1 VAGVLR
7 NLRIVLGVDFNE
19 SGLKKA
25 DRALRQIDK
34 RLGGI
39 GRSTAI
45 GAGLAAVTGSAQAL
59 TAALLPA
66 APAILALPAAMAV
79 AKAATATFKVATVG
93 MGDAMSAVAE
103 GDAAKLEEALTKLSP
118 SARAFVRSTAGLKGR
133 FDPIQQVVQQRTFAG
148 LAAQM
153 GPVADNLLPGI
164 KTGMLGVAA
173 GFNLGA
179 KEALK
184 FGQTPMAK
192 GAVNKV
198 FASSSRIMHEL
209 GGATKPA
216 LAGVTALTVAGLPL
230 AERMTGWAVSG
241 TKAASAFL
249 TSERGAAMLA
259 NAVDGAGDTLAQ
271 LGRIG
276 GNVGGGLIR
285 MFGQMEDS
293 GDGVLDT
300 VERLTA
306 KFEAWAKT
314 AEGQQ
319 QTAETFALLRDV
331 VGDLGAVL
339 PIVVGP
345 LGVAADILTSLPG
358 PLRDVV
364 TQGLALALI
373 VGPLAGKIGGVASA
387 GLHMAD
393 GVRRMRDAAADAGG
407 PMGALGNAATRTRS
421 AIGSAATLLTGP
433 WGIALA
439 GGAAA
444 LGLFATRNDAAET
457 QVSTL
462 TDALVRNKG
471 ALDQSA
477 ISNVQNALE
486 TAGAYRAAQ
495 ELRISLTDVTDA
507 ALGNQAAMDRVSTAL
522 AATSTNVQ
530 VYGGRAGQGAIA
542 QKQLTGGAD
551 LLSNALHGQNDV
563 VEEAR
568 KRFGRLTAGAPST
581 AAGARDVA
589 RSMTEIQTAADG
601 AAGRTAALTAKMAG
615 FKNLAGDADMAAI
628 AFRDSIDGLSGALRR
643 NGAGLDSRTGK
654 LNIAS
659 KAGRENN
666 RLIIEAIR
674 NAADHSQKLLKEG
687 KSTDVANVAFARHID
702 RLRGVLTQS
711 KLSKAEIDRLIRRY
725 ASMPGDINAALGR
738 IKNKTVT
745 IKVRADG
752 TVNLPGGTKASLWA
766 SGGVLPGYTPGRDP
780 HMFYSPTGGTLG
792 LSGGEAVMRPEWT
805 RAVGRSAV
813 EQMNAAAR
821 RGGVPAVK
829 KVLAAGVGPQRLGGE
844 GAFFADGGIIAKHS
858 FSGFDKM
865 APAMARYNR
874 KVGEAAWQA
883 AQKITKKLNE
893 VSLGG
898 PGVAKALKWARGQH
912 GKPYIWGGVGPR
924 GYDCS
929 GFMSAIT
936 NVIKGRRPYS
946 RLYSTHSFGASSGPG
961 GFVRNRKSGF
971 MVGVTDAG
979 VGHMAGTLGRVN
991 VESRGSRGVVV
1002 GSAARGYSNGLFSRR
1017 YGLAKFDQGGVL
1029 PPGFTPAYN
1038 GTGKPEYVF
1047 THKQMQSGG
1056 GARVEVHNHFHIP
1069 AHPNKHAIGKEIY
1082 EALYPYMDRAG
1093 RRLPD

>member
-25 DRALRQIDK
+25 DRALQQIDK
-34 RLGGI
+34 RLSTI
-39 GRSTAI
+39 GRRAAM
-45 GAGLAAVTGSAQAL
+45 GAGLAAVAGSASAM

-79 AKAATATFKVATVG
+79 AKTATATFKVATIG

-230 AERMTGWAVSG
+230 AERMSSWAVNG
-241 TKAASAFL
+241 VKATSAFL

-300 VERLTA
+300 IERLTA

-314 AEGQQ
+314 AEGQR
-319 QTAETFALLRDV
+319 QTAEMFALLRDV
-331 VGDLGAVL
+331 AGDLGAVL
-339 PIVVGP
+339 PLVTGP
-345 LGVAADILTSLPG
+345 LGLMANILTSLPG
-358 PLRDVV
+358 PIRDVV

-387 GLHMAD
+387 GLHAAD
-393 GVRRMRDAAADAGG
+393 GVRRMRDSVQAAGG
-407 PMGALGNAATRTRS
+407 PMGALA
-421 AIGSAATLLTGP
+421 GP
-433 WGIALA
+433 WGLALA
-439 GGAAA
+439 GGVAA
-444 LGLFATRNDAAET
+444 LGLFATRNDQAERR
-457 QVSTL
+457 VKDL

-471 ALDQSA
+471 ALDDTA
-477 ISNVQNALE
+477 IANVKNELLTRGVYVAAEKLGINLAL
-486 TAGAYRAAQ
+486 
-495 ELRISLTDVTDA
+495 VTDA
-507 ALGNQAAMDRVSTAL
+507 ALGNRDAMAQVNTQL
-522 AATSTNVQ
+522 QGAATNIQ

-542 QKQLTGGAD
+542 QKQLTGGAKLVSD
-551 LLSNALHGQNDV
+551 ALSTSNSEMSEATRNARLLAAAGTGTVGPSKAAASGIAGVGSAADKTSGKVNALNTSLV
-563 VEEAR
+563 
-568 KRFGRLTAGAPST
+568 RFRTLT
-581 AAGARDVA
+581 
-589 RSMTEIQTAADG
+589 
-601 AAGRTAALTAKMAG
+601 
-615 FKNLAGDADMAAI
+615 GDADMAAI
-628 AFRDSIDGLSGALRR
+628 GARNAIDDLSEAVRKNSLRV
-643 NGAGLDSRTGK
+643 NERTGRI
-654 LNIAS
+654 NINS
-659 KAGRENN
+659 KAGRENT
-666 RLIIEAIR
+666 RLVIDAIR
-674 NAADHSQKLLKEG
+674 AATDHADKLVKQG
-687 KSTDVANVAFARHID
+687 KSTDVANAAFKRHID
-702 RLRGVLTQS
+702 RLSGV
-711 KLSKAEIDRLIRRY
+711 LSKAGLSKRAIDALVRRY
-725 ASMPGDINAALGR
+725 VTMPSEINAATGR

-780 HMFYSPTGGTLG
+780 HMFYSPTGGVLG

-805 RAVGRSAV
+805 RAVGRSTV
-813 EQMNAAAR
+813 EEMNAAAR
-821 RGGVPAVK
+821 SGGVPAVK
-829 KVLAAGVGPQRLGGE
+829 RMLEGGVGRQRLRGE
-844 GAFFADGGIIAKHS
+844 GAFFADGGVISKHA
-858 FSGFDKM
+858 FENFNKIPG
-865 APAMARYNR
+865 AMTRYNR
-874 KVGEAAWQA
+874 KIGEAAWTGVN
-883 AQKITKKLNE
+883 KIVKKLNE
-893 VSLGG
+893 LSLGG
-898 PGVAKALKWARGQH
+898 PGVQKALKWARGQH

-1002 GSAARGYSNGLFSRR
+1002 GSAARGYNNGLFTRR
-1017 YGLAKFDQGGVL
+1017 YGLAKFDEGGVL

-1047 THKQMQSGG
+1047 TQKQMQQGG
-1056 GARVEVHNHFHIP
+1056 PREVHNHFHINVP
-1069 AHPNKHAIGKEIY
+1069 TAYHKHEVAKEIY
-1082 EALYPYMDRAG
+1082 EILYPYMQRSQ
-1093 RRLPD
+1093 RKLPK